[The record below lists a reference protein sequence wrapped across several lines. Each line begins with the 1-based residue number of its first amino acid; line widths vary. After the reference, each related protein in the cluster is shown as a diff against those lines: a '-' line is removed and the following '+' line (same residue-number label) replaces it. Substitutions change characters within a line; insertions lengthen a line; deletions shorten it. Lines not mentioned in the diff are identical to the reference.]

1 MIVFKSLRLETGP
14 DILMNLFFKT
24 LFAGFALLTLSLT
37 SANAGE
43 GERVDILL
51 FGDSIAAGY
60 GLAPQDALVGQLD
73 ARLRV
78 DGLKARVLNGGVSG
92 DTTAGGLAR
101 LGWTLSETTDV
112 VIIVLGGND
121 AMRGLTPS
129 QSEGNLDELIA
140 DLKARGLQ
148 VLLTGMRAPPNL
160 GPEYAAAFEPM
171 YERLAAKHG
180 TALYP
185 FILEGVAADPALNQ
199 GDGIHPN
206 AKGVAIIIDGLAPL
220 VARLVKLTQQNPS

>member
-14 DILMNLFFKT
+14 DTLMNLFFKT
-24 LFAGFALLTLSLT
+24 LLAGFALLTLSLT

-73 ARLRV
+73 ARLRT